1 MEWESARPYQS
12 KSSYE
17 YMAFMVTMKMSK
29 RAVARQQRL
38 ASYPGEGVPPAD
50 KACEL
55 LCEDHVG
62 TYALPYLCY
71 WSGTWRSL
79 QTGERV
85 KAGVVGWRVAG
96 LA

>member
-1 MEWESARPYQS
+1 
-12 KSSYE
+12 
-17 YMAFMVTMKMSK
+17 MAFMVTMKMSK